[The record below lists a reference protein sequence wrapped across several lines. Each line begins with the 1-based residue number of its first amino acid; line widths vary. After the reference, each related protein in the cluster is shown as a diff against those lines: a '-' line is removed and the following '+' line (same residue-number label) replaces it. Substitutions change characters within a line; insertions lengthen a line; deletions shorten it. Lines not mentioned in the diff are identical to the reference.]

1 MDTKKCIVLLSV
13 LDKLNI
19 TEAAKSLGYTPS
31 GVSRIIESIEK
42 ELGCSLLIRS
52 QDGVLPTTECSL
64 LLPLF
69 RELASLDKALVES
82 AQDITGM
89 KHGKIRIG
97 NAYTA
102 YIPKLF
108 HTIQDFKKDFPLIDI
123 QIYEGLSSELIG
135 KLLVNELDFAI
146 CSNCP
151 GSYDWI
157 PLFSD
162 SMAVIVNKNHPL
174 AKESHYPIKRF
185 ETDPFIDFRPDADT
199 DAKRLLQK
207 YRIKPNSRFTATS
220 NQSAYLMVKAGMGVS
235 LTNSMYTQTW
245 SDGIVKLMT
254 EPEAYISIGIAIIS
268 KQYLSPSVK
277 LFLERFIKDM
287 KKQESITL

>member
-1 MDTKKCIVLLSV
+1 MDTKKMYSSAFCIRQ
-13 LDKLNI
+13 
-19 TEAAKSLGYTPS
+19 TEYNRSRKKPRYTPS

-42 ELGCSLLIRS
+42 ELGFSLLIRS
-52 QDGVLPTTECSL
+52 HDGVLPTTECSL

-135 KLLVNELDFAI
+135 K
-146 CSNCP
+146 
-151 GSYDWI
+151 
-157 PLFSD
+157 
-162 SMAVIVNKNHPL
+162 
-174 AKESHYPIKRF
+174 
-185 ETDPFIDFRPDADT
+185 
-199 DAKRLLQK
+199 
-207 YRIKPNSRFTATS
+207 TS
-220 NQSAYLMVKAGMGVS
+220 GK
-235 LTNSMYTQTW
+235 
-245 SDGIVKLMT
+245 
-254 EPEAYISIGIAIIS
+254 
-268 KQYLSPSVK
+268 
-277 LFLERFIKDM
+277 
-287 KKQESITL
+287 